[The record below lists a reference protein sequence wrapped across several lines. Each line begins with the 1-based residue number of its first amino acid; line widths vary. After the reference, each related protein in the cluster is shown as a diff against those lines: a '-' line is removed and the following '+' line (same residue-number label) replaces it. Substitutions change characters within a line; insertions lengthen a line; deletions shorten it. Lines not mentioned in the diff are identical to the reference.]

1 MELCGDGS
9 YQLGLMAPNRMSGFL
24 GTWIDK
30 DTVSYTLKVA
40 VIHITYNTCLKLG
53 FFQGLGIH
61 PKYTWRKILTHT
73 NSKSN
78 PLFSFAKI
86 QAKAV
91 GKKSP
96 TWHISHVR
104 PLLRLSRCFCNSF
117 TAPRADR
124 SSTWPNRQQVE
135 ANPWKKGQ
143 QIISPST
150 CAPSTSGKSVAV
162 VLSDLRRLGDPS
174 RPRSRGLRSSLFCDL
189 GDSGDTGGSRS
200 PAPGDPAP
208 PLVLMAL
215 VRASGAKLGT
225 TEKGAGAR
233 GLVMPIITQAP
244 AQHPAPVPPWRKDDV
259 PYAGRRV
266 LYTYIYIYENRWW
279 AENRRSGH
287 GQEFGQR
294 WGPNFENFQPVNVE
308 VIKNSRNKIQRHK
321 GWRIA
326 KSSSCTFSSRL
337 SCKARPTHT
346 HTHIYIYISI
356 IYSRKIRNT
365 QKLSHPREVQFK
377 VYWWTRPIQS
387 SSSEL
392 STIPHWSVSMENRPG
407 NSQYGKS
414 PCSIAKSSCVSST
427 SSTNGH
433 CLWQSAIF
441 YKCFAASSPDP
452 DGDRNP
458 RDPPRPWL

>member
-9 YQLGLMAPNRMSGFL
+9 YHLGLMAPNRMSGFL

-189 GDSGDTGGSRS
+189 GDRGDTGGSRS

-266 LYTYIYIYENRWW
+266 LYTYIYIYMRIGGEPKIVGAATARSLGRDEDLTLKTFNQSMSRWSRTV
-279 AENRRSGH
+279 AIKSKGIKDEGLRNPQAAPSVPGSLAKQ
-287 GQEFGQR
+287 GQ
-294 WGPNFENFQPVNVE
+294 
-308 VIKNSRNKIQRHK
+308 
-321 GWRIA
+321 
-326 KSSSCTFSSRL
+326 
-337 SCKARPTHT
+337 HT
-346 HTHIYIYISI
+346 HTHIYIYKYYIFSQN
-356 IYSRKIRNT
+356 KE
-365 QKLSHPREVQFK
+365 HPKAV
-377 VYWWTRPIQS
+377 PPS
-387 SSSEL
+387 
-392 STIPHWSVSMENRPG
+392 WSAV
-407 NSQYGKS
+407 
-414 PCSIAKSSCVSST
+414 
-427 SSTNGH
+427 
-433 CLWQSAIF
+433 
-441 YKCFAASSPDP
+441 
-452 DGDRNP
+452 
-458 RDPPRPWL
+458 